1 MHRTNRNVAALVAL
15 AAASLAPTASAQYLP
30 IRELDSNGIVTNSGA
45 VVVHRGESIGDGKGK
60 DSNYGE
66 GVRWDANGSH
76 LLPQPSGQDY
86 AVALDFAADHSV
98 VGWSNRV
105 GGYESVSTAV
115 LWQNDVPTALITL
128 ITSKGPFGALTSA
141 SSIDRFGRICGTGK
155 IGKYTGHAFLDES
168 GVLTDLGSFGAGGS
182 SVANRMNDHRQVVG
196 YSQTA
201 TGYWHAFEW
210 ENGVMTDL
218 HDPAQISGNSSEAN
232 DVDRTGRCCGQAEYV
247 DPVTGVTTPSAVLFD
262 HGVVTNLGASVA
274 EETMAAGMNAFGEVV
289 GWRVD
294 PATGD
299 DKAVLFQGGAVIDL
313 DTLIDPALGWTL
325 TRAWDVDDEGRIV
338 GAGLHNGVGEAFIIE
353 PPCAGFFASYGSGC
367 AGSNGLVPTLSGAGC
382 PTPAA
387 PFALEL
393 IDAPVNA
400 PAFVCIGTG
409 QGILNVKP
417 GCDLQVLPL
426 IAVVP
431 FTTDGFGDLWLE
443 STLPS
448 GTPAFDLYTQ
458 AFLIDP
464 PAPLGLAASNPMQV
478 HFQ

>member
-1 MHRTNRNVAALVAL
+1 MHRSNRTAAALVAL

-45 VVVHRGESIGDGKGK
+45 VVVHRGESIGGGKGK
-60 DSNYGE
+60 DSNFGE

-76 LLPQPSGQDY
+76 LLPQLSGQDF

-98 VGWSNRV
+98 VGWSTSI
-105 GGYESVSTAV
+105 GGYESLSTAV
-115 LWQNDVPTALITL
+115 LWQNDAPTALATL
-128 ITSKGPFGALTSA
+128 ITSWGPFIKGELTSA
-141 SSIDRFGRICGTGK
+141 SSIDRFGRICGAGQV
-155 IGKYTGHAFLDES
+155 GRYAGHAFLDES
-168 GVLTDLGSFGAGGS
+168 GVLTDLGSFGGNS
-182 SVANRMNDHRQVVG
+182 LANRMNDHRQVVG
-196 YSQTA
+196 VSFTT
-201 TGYWHAFEW
+201 TGYPHAFLW

-218 HDPAQISGNSSEAN
+218 HDPTQISGSSSEAL

-247 DPVTGVTTPSAVLFD
+247 DPVTGVTTPAAVLFD
-262 HGVVTNLGASVA
+262 HGIVTDLGASVA
-274 EETMAAGMNAFGEVV
+274 QETVAAGMNAFGEVV

-294 PATGD
+294 PVAG
-299 DKAVLFQGGAVIDL
+299 DKAVLFQGGAVVDL
-313 DTLIDPALGWTL
+313 DTFVDPALGWTL
-325 TRAWDVDDEGRIV
+325 TRAQDVDDEGRIV
-338 GAGLHNGVGEAFIIE
+338 GTGLHNGLREAFIIE

-367 AGSNGLVPTLSGAGC
+367 AGSNGRVPALSGAGC

-387 PFALEL
+387 PFALSL
-393 IDAPVNA
+393 IDGPAST

-409 QGILNVKP
+409 QGIMNVKP

-443 STLPS
+443 STLPT
-448 GTPAFDLYTQ
+448 GTPAFDLYAQ
-458 AFLIDP
+458 EFLIDP
-464 PAPLGLAASNPMQV
+464 PAPLGLATSNPMQV